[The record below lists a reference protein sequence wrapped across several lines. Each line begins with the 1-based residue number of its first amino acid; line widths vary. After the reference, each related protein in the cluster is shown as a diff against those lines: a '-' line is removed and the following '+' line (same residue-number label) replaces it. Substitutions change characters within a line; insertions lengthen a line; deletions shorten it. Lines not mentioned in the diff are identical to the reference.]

1 MAFSPWQILS
11 PVQWAKWTW
20 SAVRGGGGGG
30 ETETMTPEVPDEDDS
45 QAEDKSL
52 NYSSD
57 SEGHFETPEAETP
70 SRSLEKELPLEVDQP
85 VTGLDDDDEQLVAN
99 IPLKSVP
106 DDDLQL
112 QQDKAQGL
120 NIWQSCNSGQ
130 EELLAGCSISSL
142 SAPRPL
148 ETQPS
153 VDSGLKGE
161 AQVESTADLNEQFLA
176 ADILPTIQNIG
187 IADKIMVV
195 PSEETA
201 SVLPQS
207 EAFSL
212 DVPPIKTKS
221 TKHDPHSLR
230 KTVPESTGSSTD
242 QSQTAI
248 PKANYSFNSDNPN
261 EITDPF
267 AFRGSLVQ
275 NSLQDSKKNITLNA
289 EESNLPEDTS
299 TEVKQSTI
307 KLDSDSSGNKEN
319 GELGKS
325 LAKKVLKKPTS
336 RLATR
341 KHIPVK
347 KITVMGNDEKVLST
361 SSGVEDIPIPKSNSN
376 FDSSKWDEPS
386 FNPFGGTRKMQDSPP
401 PSKGSY
407 SFDPD
412 NFDDSVDPFK
422 PSKKLSTAPDM
433 IPRADHFIEGL
444 KPAECDLSTDEGKTV
459 TALPKKSNSRII
471 TNSCKVKTYENDLLL
486 LDVASQDEEIVT
498 TSKTDITQRDGH
510 ATDEEKLASN
520 TSTQKSP
527 VPEVK
532 GEPDKQLEFFESSSI
547 LPVSPD
553 NPQST
558 PSRKGFE
565 KQPVKEIEED
575 LPITHCD
582 ITLSPLELSSGKS
595 EKESPLDS
603 IPLSEAD
610 KVAVLALIR
619 EEIIAKEFEAN
630 EWKRKYEESRQ
641 EVLEMRNIVAE
652 YENTIAQMIE
662 DEQRTRSSSQ
672 KTVQQLTAEKDQAI
686 ADLNSVE
693 RSLSDLFRRYENMKG
708 VLEGF
713 KKNEEALK
721 KCAEEYLARVKQEEQ
736 RYHALKMHAEEKLD
750 KANEEIAQVRT
761 KANAEG
767 TALRASLRKEQMKV
781 ESLEMELRHKK
792 QEIEELT
799 KICDELIAKVGKSD

>member
-20 SAVRGGGGGG
+20 SAVRGGGGSG
-30 ETETMTPEVPDEDDS
+30 ETEEVPDEDDS

-70 SRSLEKELPLEVDQP
+70 IRSLEKELPLEADHP
-85 VTGLDDDDEQLVAN
+85 DPGLDSDEQLVAEV
-99 IPLKSVP
+99 PFKSVLQ
-106 DDDLQL
+106 DDIRL
-112 QQDKAQGL
+112 QQDKEQALLIQ
-120 NIWQSCNSGQ
+120 QSCNSNQ
-130 EELLAGCSISSL
+130 ESLLVDSSISSL
-142 SAPRPL
+142 SAPRSV
-148 ETQPS
+148 ETDPS
-153 VDSGLKGE
+153 VGMVLKSQ
-161 AQVESTADLNEQFLA
+161 AQAEFTADLNEQFLETDVSLA
-176 ADILPTIQNIG
+176 IQNKD
-187 IADKIMVV
+187 IADKMMVV

-201 SVLPQS
+201 SVLSQS

-212 DVPPIKTKS
+212 DVPSIKKKS
-221 TKHDPHSLR
+221 TKHEPHSLR
-230 KTVPESTGSSTD
+230 KTVPENAESCAD
-242 QSQTAI
+242 QSQTAV
-248 PKANYSFNSDNPN
+248 PKATYSFNTDNPN
-261 EITDPF
+261 ELSDPF
-267 AFRGSLVQ
+267 ASRGSLEQ
-275 NSLQDSKKNITLNA
+275 NSFQDSKKNIA
-289 EESNLPEDTS
+289 EESILRKDTS
-299 TEVKQSTI
+299 AEVEQSTV
-307 KLDSDSSGNKEN
+307 KPESDLAANKEN
-319 GELGKS
+319 ADLDKS
-325 LAKKVLKKPTS
+325 LPKKALKKPAS

-347 KITVMGNDEKVLST
+347 KVAAPENAENILT
-361 SSGVEDIPIPKSNSN
+361 SSGVDDIPIPKSNSN
-376 FDSSKWDEPS
+376 FDSNKWDDPN
-386 FNPFGGTRKMQDSPP
+386 FNPFGGTRKMQNSPLA
-401 PSKGSY
+401 SKSSY
-407 SFDPD
+407 NFDPD

-422 PSKKLSTAPDM
+422 PSKTLSNVADM
-433 IPRADHFIEGL
+433 GPQADQFIENL
-444 KPAECDLSTDEGKTV
+444 KPGKCDLSTDEGKTV

-520 TSTQKSP
+520 TSTQKSA
-527 VPEVK
+527 VPEV
-532 GEPDKQLEFFESSSI
+532 
-547 LPVSPD
+547 
-553 NPQST
+553 
-558 PSRKGFE
+558 KGFE
-565 KQPVKEIEED
+565 KQPVKEVDED
-575 LPITHCD
+575 IPITHCD
-582 ITLSPLELSSGKS
+582 ITLSPVELSSGKSVVSPES
-595 EKESPLDS
+595 EKESPLDN

-619 EEIIAKEFEAN
+619 EEIITKEFEAS

-672 KTVQQLTAEKDQAI
+672 KTLQQMTAEKDQAI

-721 KCAEEYLARVKQEEQ
+721 KCAEDYLARVKQEEQ
-736 RYHALKMHAEEKLD
+736 RYQALKMHAEEKLD

-781 ESLEMELRHKK
+781 ESLEMELKQKK
-792 QEIEELT
+792 QEIDELT